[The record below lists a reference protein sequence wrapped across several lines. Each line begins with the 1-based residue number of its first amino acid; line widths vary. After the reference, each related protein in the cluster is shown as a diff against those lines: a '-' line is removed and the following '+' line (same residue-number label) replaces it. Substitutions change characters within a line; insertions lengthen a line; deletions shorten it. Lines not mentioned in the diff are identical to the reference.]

1 MHNFKRGLVGL
12 GAAAVVAA
20 GLISTGSAV
29 AQSPAAGSPGSA
41 ANCKVGVSWNNFQQP
56 RWAATD
62 KPSMFKVLEDGGAT
76 ILPDKDANLSTTQQI
91 TDVNTLIEQGANV
104 LILLAQDTKAIGPAL
119 QAAKDNNIPVIAY
132 DRLIEDP
139 NVLYVTFDNQG
150 VGVAEAT
157 AIMQKVPEG
166 NYVVIK
172 GDPGDPNAA
181 IFLRAGYDVAGLKA
195 AVDAGKITILDE
207 QFTPGWDTKKAQ
219 NDDGSHHRQGQR
231 RWQDHQRGAGGERQH
246 VPRCCGCADGKGL
259 RSRIRRPA
267 GRTATRRT

>member
-1 MHNFKRGLVGL
+1 
-12 GAAAVVAA
+12 
-20 GLISTGSAV
+20 
-29 AQSPAAGSPGSA
+29 
-41 ANCKVGVSWNNFQQP
+41 
-56 RWAATD
+56 
-62 KPSMFKVLEDGGAT
+62 MFKVIQDGGAT

-139 NVLYVTFDNQG
+139 DVLYITFDNQG

-166 NYVVIK
+166 NYVIIK

-181 IFLRAGYDVAGLKA
+181 IFLRNGYDVAGLKD
-195 AVDAGKITILDE
+195 AVDAGKIKILDE

-219 NDDGSHHRQGQR
+219 TTMEAIIDKAN
-231 RWQDHQRGAGGERQH
+231 
-246 VPRCCGCADGKGL
+246 ADGNTIDAVLAENDSTSLGVAAALQAKSYDPYPPTSGQDGEQQRAGQDGRLRCAPAVRRQDLRPDHDARWARPHGRDHGRRRQRHGL
-259 RSRIRRPA
+259 RYAWP
-267 GRTATRRT
+267 GRQAEQR